1 MTSGTVEDDTKKRFK
16 RLFDIFRY
24 ISFRT
29 FAYSIF
35 SIITLKFIIIFDK
48 RRITSEYNYSI
59 VFFKYKIT
67 LVFVK
72 L

>member
-1 MTSGTVEDDTKKRFK
+1 MTQKRFK

-48 RRITSEYNYSI
+48 RRLTSEYKYSI
-59 VFFKYKIT
+59 VFLNI
-67 LVFVK
+67 K
-72 L
+72 LH

>member
-1 MTSGTVEDDTKKRFK
+1 MTQKRFN
-16 RLFDIFRY
+16 RLFDVFRY

-29 FAYSIF
+29 FAHSIF

-48 RRITSEYNYSI
+48 RRLTFEYNYAI
-59 VFFKYKIT
+59 VFLKYKIT